1 MKTILFKQGF
11 KTLLVLLT
19 GLLAM
24 SSWGQTET
32 ETITIT
38 QISAGIT
45 QTGYDN
51 GAERVWIQNSVSFGA
66 KAVLK
71 QQNQPHIQTQAGNGV
86 IYNTTPLP
94 GKIISIVLNQNGTAR
109 SSSLYGGNTTR
120 LVNNI
125 AGSYNVPEGT
135 PQVGGASTTG
145 WTPTQFEGT
154 NYTYFAIK
162 RGENAAYFTSIVI
175 TYELPTIPTHT
186 VTFAPNGGSGTMTP
200 QAASAAADLTLNTFT
215 RLGYEFGGWNTAA
228 NGSGTAYT
236 DGQEY
241 DFSADLT
248 LYAQWKPI
256 ITYDANGGI
265 NPPPAAVTALNGS
278 HIIQSSGGM
287 YRDNYD
293 FINWNTQADGNGTT
307 YTPGATATFTTPT
320 TLYAQWL
327 LCAATIQSISPASGA
342 PVGTEITIIVT
353 ADYFNEG
360 VSYDLLFNGSTTP
373 VQGTATSDT
382 TIKVTVPTDAKSGT
396 LSISTEQGCPTLT
409 TYTIITNDISGCE

>member
-1 MKTILFKQGF
+1 MLG
-11 KTLLVLLT
+11 
-19 GLLAM
+19 M
-24 SSWGQTET
+24 SGWGQT
-32 ETITIT
+32 TIFSENMGTGASGDPTATAYNGFSNYGSLIFT
-38 QISAGIT
+38 GTSDIRNNTPS
-45 QTGYDN
+45 TGYTGSSGNNNALLTTSKILEISNINTTGYTDI
-51 GAERVWIQNSVSFGA
+51 VLSFGIK
-66 KAVLK
+66 KATNAATQPLK
-71 QQNQPHIQTQAGNGV
+71 VQVSSDGTTYTTLTYSNFPTASGSTNWRYLTVSGTIPSTINLRIKFTGNED
-86 IYNTTPLP
+86 INTL
-94 GKIISIVLNQNGTAR
+94 
-109 SSSLYGGNTTR
+109 R
-120 LVNNI
+120 LDDVKL
-125 AGSYNVPEGT
+125 VGT
-135 PQVGGASTTG
+135 PTT
-145 WTPTQFEGT
+145 
-154 NYTYFAIK
+154 
-162 RGENAAYFTSIVI
+162 TS
-175 TYELPTIPTHT
+175 HT
-186 VTFAPNGGSGTMTP
+186 VTFNANGGTGTMAP
-200 QAASAAADLTLNTFT
+200 QIATAATSLTANSFT

-228 NGSGTAYT
+228 NGTGTAYT

-353 ADYFNEG
+353 ADYFDEG
-360 VSYDLLFNGSTTP
+360 VQYDLLFSGSTTP
-373 VQGTATSDT
+373 VQATATSDT

>member
-1 MKTILFKQGF
+1 MKTTTFKQGF

-24 SSWGQTET
+24 SGWGQTYSHTINEKTWET
-32 ETITIT
+32 
-38 QISAGIT
+38 
-45 QTGYDN
+45 N
-51 GAERVWIQNSVSFGA
+51 GNSVLSGVTWNLATTGAAASSNFYDSTKGQQFGSSA
-66 KAVLK
+66 NPFTSAV
-71 QQNQPHIQTQAGNGV
+71 ISTNG
-86 IYNTTPLP
+86 IP
-94 GKIISIVLNQNGTAR
+94 GTISIIKL
-109 SSSLYGGNTTR
+109 SSSVANGGDAKITS
-120 LVNNI
+120 V
-125 AGSYNVPEGT
+125 V
-135 PQVGGASTTG
+135 VGGTTF
-145 WTPTQFEGT
+145 TPTNQSLTTSNTQYTFTGT
-154 NYTYFAIK
+154 GS
-162 RGENAAYFTSIVI
+162 GEIVI
-175 TYELPTIPTHT
+175 TWTNTQRAFYLKKIEVDYQEVAIPEFT
-186 VTFAPNGGSGTMTP
+186 VTFAPNGGLGTITP
-200 QAASAAADLTLNTFT
+200 QAASAATDLTLNTFT
-215 RLGYEFGGWNTAA
+215 RTGYVFGGWNTAA

-236 DGQEY
+236 DGQQY

-265 NPPPAAVTALNGS
+265 NPPPAAVTALDGS
-278 HIIQSSGGM
+278 HTIQSSGGM
-287 YRDNYD
+287 SRDNYD
-293 FINWNTQADGNGTT
+293 FVHWNTQADGNGTT

-360 VSYDLLFNGSTTP
+360 AQYDLLFNDSTTP
-373 VQGTATSDT
+373 VLATATSDT